1 MDLNDLY
8 SFNEEIRRL
17 KRTLEAQSGEML
29 DIRMMAGDLKHE
41 MNQLR
46 GKLDAIKDLPFG
58 LEKFPDLKTLL
69 DHYISVI
76 LKITDTDAGSVILQE
91 TTGAEAEGGEP
102 RLVMYGCAGPASEK
116 LRGWHMS
123 YGEGI
128 VGWVVSTGMPYLSD
142 EVVNDPRWARV
153 VGETM
158 EYPTKDIMCVPMKVG
173 EKVIGAIEV
182 LNKHGMPF
190 TRDDLGIL
198 AFIAGH
204 IGVMVE
210 NSRLLGRYDVKV
222 RQLSTLMELSTL
234 LNSTLRRDEVRRR
247 SIEAIT
253 RLVGSEVGSLLLV
266 DVNTDELYFE
276 VALGEEERQRAVKEI
291 RLKIGEGIAG
301 WVAAENRPAL
311 VNDVQKDPRFFKE
324 ADERSRYKTR
334 NMLCVPV
341 RSRERVIGVLQ
352 AINRLDGGDFTGE
365 DLRAI
370 ESLADQVAIAIEN
383 SRLYDKLH
391 QTFIETSA
399 ALADAIEKRDP
410 YTGGHTKRVLEYS
423 SAIGRTL
430 GMSQHEIERLE
441 LAAILHDVGKIG
453 VSDLIL
459 CKQAPLDDEE
469 FSAMKKHPEFGVEIV
484 NHIPDLGD
492 ILPGIR
498 DHHERIDGKGYPT
511 GFSGDEIDITAKI
524 IAVADSFDAMTTS
537 RPYRE
542 GLSVEYAFSELRRC
556 TGSQFDG
563 EVVEAFVKAFETG
576 LIRHPEQ
583 S

>member
-365 DLRAI
+365 DLRAL